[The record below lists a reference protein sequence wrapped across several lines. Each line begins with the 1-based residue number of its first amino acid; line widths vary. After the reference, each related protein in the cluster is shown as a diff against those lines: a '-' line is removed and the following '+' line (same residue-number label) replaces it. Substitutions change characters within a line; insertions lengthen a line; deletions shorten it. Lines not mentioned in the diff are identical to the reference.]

1 MGFFEDAFISIL
13 NMSITA
19 SYVAIAVIIARL
31 LLKKAPKAFSYALWS
46 VVLFRLICP
55 FSFSSAFSLL
65 GFIQPAQTGTSSN
78 QYIPQDI
85 GIMGTPTVKTG
96 LDSMSAAFSA
106 SLPAASPFAGIN
118 HLQLLITAGTLL
130 WLAGVAALL
139 LYAAISYLRLKNQIS
154 TATLVR
160 ENIYETDLIQSPFVC
175 GFVKPKIYLPL
186 NLTERERG
194 YILCHEQE
202 HIKRLDYLVSTI
214 SCGSPEE
221 SISYPSF
228 N

>member
-1 MGFFEDAFISIL
+1 
-13 NMSITA
+13 
-19 SYVAIAVIIARL
+19 
-31 LLKKAPKAFSYALWS
+31 
-46 VVLFRLICP
+46 
-55 FSFSSAFSLL
+55 
-65 GFIQPAQTGTSSN
+65 
-78 QYIPQDI
+78 
-85 GIMGTPTVKTG
+85 MGTPTVKTG

-106 SLPAASPFAGIN
+106 SLPAANPFAGIN

-186 NLTERERG
+186 NLTERERS

-202 HIKRLDYLVSTI
+202 HITRLDYLVKPVAYLALTLHW
-214 SCGSPEE
+214 
-221 SISYPSF
+221 F
-228 N
+228 NPLIWLCFSLFFNIETLVLFGIYLHRQSHR